1 LEPDDLVVVDG
12 IPCTGRARTTIDV
25 CGLDD
30 PDLSIRVVDHF
41 ERSGHSLN
49 WLRLTAE
56 RLHRP
61 GQSGAGVALGLL
73 DSRQTGGRVPDSW
86 FERLVEACV
95 AIRVAAAVGTSV
107 GGA

>member
-1 LEPDDLVVVDG
+1 MH
-12 IPCTGRARTTIDV
+12 GRARTTVDV

-49 WLRLTAE
+49 RVRLTAE

-73 DSRQTGGRVPDSW
+73 DSRQTGGRVRDSW